1 MSTLLYKLSYRDFVA
16 REEKNNLFKETKIKN
31 ISNEKMN
38 QKLITILAPDLGP
51 VLVDT
56 CSP

>member
-1 MSTLLYKLSYRDFVA
+1 M
-16 REEKNNLFKETKIKN
+16 EKNNLFKETKIKKN

-38 QKLITILAPDLGP
+38 QKLITNLAADLGP

-56 CSP
+56 CLD